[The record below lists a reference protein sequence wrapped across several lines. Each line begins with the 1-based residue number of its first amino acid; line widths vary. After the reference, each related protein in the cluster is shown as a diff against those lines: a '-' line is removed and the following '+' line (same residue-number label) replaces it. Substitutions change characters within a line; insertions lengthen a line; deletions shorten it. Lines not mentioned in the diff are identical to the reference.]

1 MALADITIKQ
11 NLRPCLVNDKKA
23 LFHCWHEYSNVID
36 PSPLIGGHSGGQ
48 LKILFGIIED
58 ETGQIYK
65 VNPTEI
71 RFIDNKIQEYNFD
84 EDNVGRCEK

>member
-23 LFHCWHEYSNVID
+23 LFHGWHEFSDVLD
-36 PSPLIGGHSGGQ
+36 PSPLMLGHSGGQ
-48 LKILFGIIED
+48 VKMLFGIIED
-58 ETGQIYK
+58 ENGQIVTVK
-65 VNPTEI
+65 PNSI

-84 EDNVGRCEK
+84 EDNAEEV